1 MDSLRLGKYPAI
13 HCGPAAVWQPL
24 VPTKENAFN
33 PCFIALLFFLVAAF
47 FGTLFGL
54 ALWRLRKQPPYGSM
68 APKSTGL
75 RHWVRLNAVLL
86 QALLYAYATALVSIH
101 ERFADAKL
109 AAFGAQTLVILL
121 LALPLHFQETTRS
134 PMPHDSLICY
144 WLVLTLVQMVLLY
157 QDYATE
163 WVLLRS
169 ENAVALEVLL
179 VVNSVA
185 LVYLESSR
193 SQWKPSHE
201 LTLHYKTTEALA
213 DELQRPTF
221 FERITFTWVNDL
233 IMTAYNNG
241 TIAHTDIPQS
251 PETGYATSAER
262 ATARFDK
269 FWKKQ
274 ARGGHKLAKTLVFA
288 FGPATLIALAYELAE
303 GLLDFVQPQ
312 LLRLFIVFFN
322 ERLASSSEPLI
333 RGISIAFLMFA
344 LTILK
349 TSLFNRYVLKM
360 TDASLGTRGALTS
373 VIYRKSIRLSSESK
387 AEKSPGDI
395 VNLMSVDVNRVLDL
409 CQNLNTIVVA
419 PVQLVLCIMSLW
431 GLFGPSTL
439 AGLAVILLVIP
450 LNTYIFRVLKRLN
463 KTQMKIKDER
473 SRFTNEILT
482 SIRSLKLYAWE
493 EPMLAKLLDIRNNK
507 ELRNV
512 MKIRAINQVGM
523 LLLFTMPFLVSFAT
537 FGTFA
542 LTQDTPLTAD
552 IIFPG
557 LALLNILS
565 YPIMAIPNVMTSFLE
580 ASISVGRIN
589 KFLAVSEANESFARR
604 LPALDKPGAETV
616 RVEKCSFA
624 WSRVKTVSEV
634 SEDTEFVLQN
644 AFTLRDI
651 SLSARN
657 GELLSVV
664 GRVGAG
670 KSSLLAALVGQLD
683 TIGNEGVS
691 RVSIAGTI
699 AYCAQTPWI
708 MNASVRENI
717 VFGHRFDSA
726 YYELTIEACQLAQ
739 DLEIL
744 PDGDETQVGEK
755 GISLSGGQKARLSLA
770 RAVYARADVY
780 LLDDILSAVDS
791 HVGKQITERVLS
803 KNGVLGGKS
812 IILATNSIQVLKHS
826 DAIYLLEDGKVTESG
841 DYETANDRLRSPKLH
856 ALIEE
861 FGRDGEGTESTIASA
876 VGLKSGLEL
885 ALVEDSSDNGASSE
899 TGALKDVFSE
909 TEAPKDVSSEPE
921 ALKGLPTEAEAFEDL
936 PLVARRASIETFNW
950 DPIAKALPNLR
961 TARTTET
968 SAQGKVK
975 KAVYYRY
982 AKACSVPGIVV
993 WVVFM
998 VTGMCA
1004 YVFADY
1010 WLKHWAEKNSETGS
1024 NKDALR
1030 YIAVYAAFGLTSSL
1044 FSFVR
1049 SLLIWLYLAINGSRY
1064 VHDLMAR
1071 RILRAPMSF
1080 FERTPVGRIMNRFTN
1095 DVSKLDDTLPRVFRM
1110 FFTRLGDTAV
1120 TFAVIGVAMPKFLVV
1135 VAGLVVVY
1143 YYYQNFFVS
1152 ISRELKRL
1160 VSVARSPIYAHLQ
1173 ELLNGVD
1180 TIAAYNQEA
1189 RFRFIN
1195 TANVNFYSQSLVMTR
1210 STNRWLAVRL
1220 QFIGSLVIWSTAML
1234 LVYSLTT
1241 EKPLGGAMVGFLM
1254 SYALTVTNSLSFL
1267 IRNSAEVESNIV
1279 AAERCLEYCDLE
1291 VEEDESAVF
1300 AKPPVAWP
1308 QKGDITFNSYST
1320 RYRENLDLVLKDV
1333 SLDIKA
1339 GEKIG
1344 VVGRTGAGKSSLALA
1359 LFRIIPPAS
1368 GNIVIDGYNTVNL
1381 QLYDLRRNLSIIPQ
1395 DSQLFEGLIRQ
1406 NLDPFDYYKDHE
1418 LWRVLELAHLKAFIL
1433 GLESDSDDKLM
1444 CKVSAGGSNFSSGQ
1458 RQLMCLARALLSP
1471 SRILVLDEATA
1482 AVDVQTDKIIQET
1495 IRSELKD
1502 KTIITIAHRLDT
1514 VMDSDRILVLEEGA
1528 VREFDS
1534 PQKLL
1539 EDENSMFS
1547 HFCKQ
1552 GGYA

>member
-1 MDSLRLGKYPAI
+1 M
-13 HCGPAAVWQPL
+13 
-24 VPTKENAFN
+24 
-33 PCFIALLFFLVAAF
+33 
-47 FGTLFGL
+47 
-54 ALWRLRKQPPYGSM
+54 
-68 APKSTGL
+68 
-75 RHWVRLNAVLL
+75 
-86 QALLYAYATALVSIH
+86 YAYATTLVSVH
-101 ERFADAKL
+101 ERFADSKL

-121 LALPLHFQETTRS
+121 LALPLHAQETTRS

-144 WLVLTLVQMVLLY
+144 WLALTLVQMVLLY
-157 QDYATE
+157 QDYATN
-163 WVLLRS
+163 WVLLQS
-169 ENAVALEVLL
+169 DSAVLLEVLL
-179 VVNSVA
+179 IANSA
-185 LVYLESSR
+185 SLVYLESSR
-193 SQWKPSHE
+193 THWKPSHE
-201 LTLHYKTTEALA
+201 LILHYKSNEALSG
-213 DELQRPTF
+213 ELTKPTF

-233 IMTAYNNG
+233 IMTAYSKG
-241 TIAHTDIPQS
+241 TITHTDIPES

-262 ATARFDK
+262 ATARFDQ

-274 ARGGHKLAKTLVFA
+274 PSGYYKLAITLIFA
-288 FGPATLIALAYELAE
+288 FGPATAIALAYELTE

-322 ERLASSSEPLI
+322 DRLASPDEPLI

-349 TSLFNRYVLKM
+349 TSLFNKYVLKM

-373 VIYRKSIRLSSESK
+373 VIYRKSIRLSSESR
-387 AEKSPGDI
+387 AEKSSGDI

-419 PVQLVLCIMSLW
+419 PIQLVLCIVSLW
-431 GLFGPSTL
+431 NLFGYSTL

-450 LNTYIFRVLKRLN
+450 LNTYIFKVLKRLN
-463 KTQMKIKDER
+463 KKQMKIKDER

-482 SIRSLKLYAWE
+482 SIKSLKLYAWE
-493 EPMLAKLLDIRNNK
+493 KPMLAKLLDIRNNK

-512 MKIRAINQVGM
+512 MKIRAINQVAM

-542 LTQDTPLTAD
+542 LTQTTPLTAD

-557 LALLNILS
+557 LTLLNILS

-580 ASISVGRIN
+580 ASISVDRIN
-589 KFLAVSEANESFARR
+589 KFLSLSESDESFVHR
-604 LPALDKPGAETV
+604 LPALDKSSAETV
-616 RVEKCSFA
+616 RVENCSFA
-624 WSRVKTVSEV
+624 WLRVKEA
-634 SEDTEFVLQN
+634 EDVTEETEFITQN

-651 SLSARN
+651 SLTARN
-657 GELLSVV
+657 GELVSIV

-670 KSSLLAALVGQLD
+670 KSSLLSALVGQLD
-683 TIGNEGVS
+683 KLDDGHSAASKVT
-691 RVSIAGTI
+691 IAGSV
-699 AYCAQTPWI
+699 AYCAQSPWI
-708 MNASVRENI
+708 MNASVKEN
-717 VFGHRFDSA
+717 VTFGHRFDQG
-726 YYELTIEACQLAQ
+726 YYDLTIEACQLAQ

-780 LLDDILSAVDS
+780 LLDDVLSAVDS

-803 KNGVLGGKS
+803 KNGVLAGKT
-812 IILATNSIQVLKHS
+812 IILATNSIQILKHS
-826 DAIYLLEDGKVTESG
+826 HSIYLLEDGQVTELG
-841 DYETANDRLRSPKLH
+841 DYETANDRVKSPKLQ

-861 FGRDGEGTESTIASA
+861 FGRDGDTGGESTIAS
-876 VGLKSGLEL
+876 VRG
-885 ALVEDSSDNGASSE
+885 LVESPENGPEELILVESQKNAPVEDILADGAKIDLEESILEDDSPREIEVIN
-899 TGALKDVFSE
+899 
-909 TEAPKDVSSEPE
+909 
-921 ALKGLPTEAEAFEDL
+921 DL
-936 PLVARRASIETFNW
+936 AMMTRRASIETFNW
-950 DPIAKALPNLR
+950 DPIARALPNLR
-961 TARTTET
+961 TAKSTEN

-982 AKACSVPGIVV
+982 ARACSVAGIVL
-993 WVVFM
+993 WGVFM
-998 VTGMCA
+998 VVGMCA

-1024 NKDALR
+1024 NKDAIR
-1030 YIAVYAAFGLTSSL
+1030 YIGIYAGLGLASSL
-1044 FSFVR
+1044 FSFGR

-1071 RILRAPMSF
+1071 RIMRAPMSF

-1110 FFTRLGDTAV
+1110 FFTRLGDTVA
-1120 TFAVIGVAMPKFLVV
+1120 TFTVIGVAMPKFLVV
-1135 VAGLVVVY
+1135 VVFLVVIY
-1143 YYYQNFFVS
+1143 YYYQNYFVA

-1173 ELLNGVD
+1173 ESLNGVD
-1180 TIAAYNQEA
+1180 TIAAYDQED
-1189 RFRFIN
+1189 RFKFIN

-1241 EKPLGGAMVGFLM
+1241 DKPLGGPMVGFLM

-1279 AAERCLEYCDLE
+1279 AVERCLEYCDLA
-1291 VEEDESAVF
+1291 VEEDEDAAF
-1300 AKPPVAWP
+1300 TKPPLAWP
-1308 QKGDITFNSYST
+1308 QKGDVVFTNYST
-1320 RYRENLDLVLKDV
+1320 RYRENLDLVLKDI
-1333 SLDIKA
+1333 SLEIMP
-1339 GEKIG
+1339 GEKVG

-1359 LFRIIPPAS
+1359 LFRMIPPAH
-1368 GNIVIDGYNTVNL
+1368 GHIAIDGFNTLNL
-1381 QLYDLRRNLSIIPQ
+1381 QLYDLRHNLSIIPQ

-1418 LWRVLELAHLKAFIL
+1418 LWRVLELAHLKSFVL
-1433 GLESDSDDKLM
+1433 GLEGDSDDKLG

-1471 SRILVLDEATA
+1471 SKILVLDEATA

-1514 VMDSDRILVLEEGA
+1514 VMDSDRILVLEDGQ
-1528 VREFDS
+1528 VREFDT

-1539 EDENSMFS
+1539 EDETSVFS